1 MKSLYKY
8 TRVLQR
14 IKNRT
19 NAIRDELQSDSTKK
33 QRTSKPSRFYNEL
46 ESMEEKTPSKPVNLD
61 DVVYLDS
68 RDERAVK
75 RDLYSTAA
83 RMFAKNQNTVIVK
96 LREDNEV

>member
-1 MKSLYKY
+1 
-8 TRVLQR
+8 
-14 IKNRT
+14 
-19 NAIRDELQSDSTKK
+19 
-33 QRTSKPSRFYNEL
+33 
-46 ESMEEKTPSKPVNLD
+46 MEEKTPSEPVNLD

-83 RMFAKNQNTVIVK
+83 RMFAKNQNTVIVR